1 MTLHEQI
8 VEAFETYVNETT
20 VFEEK
25 GTKVAGT
32 RARTA
37 LSTLTKLAKE
47 RRAEIQEAKNGQ
59 EKP

>member
-8 VEAFETYVNETT
+8 AEAFNTYLTEAQT
-20 VFEEK
+20 FEEK
-25 GTKVAGT
+25 GTKAAGT

-47 RRAEIQEAKNGQ
+47 RRAEIQEKKNS
-59 EKP
+59 E

>member
-8 VEAFETYVNETT
+8 AEAFNAYLSESQA
-20 VFEEK
+20 FEEK
-25 GTKVAGT
+25 GTKAAGT

-47 RRAEIQEAKNGQ
+47 RRAEIQDQKNAA
-59 EKP
+59 

>member
-8 VEAFETYVNETT
+8 AEAFETYISESQA
-20 VFEEK
+20 FDEK
-25 GTKVAGT
+25 GTKAAGT

-47 RRAEIQEAKNGQ
+47 RRAEIQEQKNNS
-59 EKP
+59 

>member
-1 MTLHEQI
+1 MSSLHEQI
-8 VEAFETYVNETT
+8 VEAVETYVSESE

-25 GTKVAGT
+25 GTKAAGT

-47 RRAEIQEAKNGQ
+47 RRAEIQEKKNNS
-59 EKP
+59 